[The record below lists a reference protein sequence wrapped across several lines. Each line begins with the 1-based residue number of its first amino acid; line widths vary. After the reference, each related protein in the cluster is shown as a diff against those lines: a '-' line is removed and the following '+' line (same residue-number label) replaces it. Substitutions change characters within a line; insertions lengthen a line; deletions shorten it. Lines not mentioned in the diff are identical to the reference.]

1 MGGALVWVLLPLVLQ
16 DAATQEYSCPVFS
29 GNVDWTKEFRDTCLN
44 FSNKGLSLPWNQ
56 SLRASGVSV
65 LDLSA
70 NSLRELP
77 PVFFENLGTLKIL
90 DVTGNLLDRVDGT
103 LAARC
108 DLNLKADCGCRLE
121 VWHQVRRDN
130 CSDQLPMQCLDVSM
144 GAWRN
149 LSAFL
154 EASCASSL
162 TPSTIGGLAAG
173 GCLLLGLA
181 VAGSVLAWRIRRHQ
195 MASSRGLRKAN
206 AAKDNP
212 RPSLGWQPRYSSQG
226 RNPQPPVVT
235 LSSPH
240 SSDYENMFVG
250 QQDAGPGFQEHH
262 LAEHGGHSP
271 EDDFYMNYEGISR
284 NSQPVY
290 CNLAS
295 LGRDRL

>member
-16 DAATQEYSCPVFS
+16 DAGTQEYSCPVFS
-29 GNVDWTKEFRDTCLN
+29 GNVDWTKEFLDTCLN
-44 FSNKGLSLPWNQ
+44 FSNKGLSLPQNQ
-56 SLRASGVSV
+56 SLWLSRVSV
-65 LDLSA
+65 LDLCA
-70 NSLRELP
+70 NTLHELP
-77 PVFFENLGTLKIL
+77 PTLGTLKIL
-90 DVTGNLLDRVDGT
+90 DVTGNLLDCMDGT
-103 LAARC
+103 VAACC
-108 DLNLKADCGCRLE
+108 DLNLKSNCRLE

-130 CSDQLPMQCLDVSM
+130 CSDQLPLQCLDVAM
-144 GAWRN
+144 VAWPN

-154 EASCASSL
+154 EATCA
-162 TPSTIGGLAAG
+162 PSWALSTTIGGLAAG

-295 LGRDRL
+295 LGR

>member
-16 DAATQEYSCPVFS
+16 DAGTQEYSCPVFS
-29 GNVDWTKEFRDTCLN
+29 GNVDWTKEFLDTCLN
-44 FSNKGLSLPWNQ
+44 FSNKGLSLPQNQ
-56 SLRASGVSV
+56 SLWLSRVSV
-65 LDLSA
+65 LDLCANTLHKVRIPLDYFAGLGSSA
-70 NSLRELP
+70 FLIGS
-77 PVFFENLGTLKIL
+77 
-90 DVTGNLLDRVDGT
+90 GNVLDRVDGT

-121 VWHQVRRDN
+121 VWHRSGVTTALN
-130 CSDQLPMQCLDVSM
+130 QLPMQCLDVSM
-144 GAWRN
+144 GAWRK

-162 TPSTIGGLAAG
+162 TPTIGGLAAG

-262 LAEHGGHSP
+262 LAEHG

-295 LGRDRL
+295 LGR